1 MRAPVLQ
8 RPTVGILIAALLL
21 TLATQ
26 HATATAVGARTDDTS
41 KVTIFIHGYSGGDC
55 EGDWGFLIDHMR
67 AKGWTGS
74 FYVPKFLSGDSS
86 CNPRPGVAMGCM
98 NCTGSHTYWFGHS
111 GTTHSNNTSIRHL
124 AWHLANYIATNFTAK
139 GVVVDVVA
147 HSMGGL
153 MIRYALA
160 KQGVDDFPRL
170 KVEDVITLGSPHNGA
185 SFAALMGTTQGAEM
199 EPSSTLIKWL
209 KDWGM
214 NPQGQGG
221 TDWSVIGSHGDLIVQ
236 EDSATGDVGAAP
248 MAVYDHA
255 ELDPP
260 PRLHEEL
267 RRRIDAPRAIPVR
280 LVARQLVRDLDVLPG
295 PDDPGCHPGRG
306 ALAPGLGR
314 PTWPPL
320 MLQNERVR
328 RARTR
333 RRSR

>member
-1 MRAPVLQ
+1 MRAPALQ
-8 RPTVGILIAALLL
+8 RPTFGILIAALVLS
-21 TLATQ
+21 LALQ
-26 HATATAVGARTDDTS
+26 QAAVPAVDARTDDTS
-41 KVTIFIHGYSGGDC
+41 KVTLFIHGYSGGDC

-74 FYVPKFLSGDSS
+74 FFVPKFLSGDSN

-199 EPSSTLIKWL
+199 EPSSTLIQWL
-209 KDWGM
+209 KTWGM

-236 EDSATGDVGAAP
+236 EDSATAMSAP
-248 MAVYDHA
+248 HRWRYTTT
-255 ELDPP
+255 P
-260 PRLHEEL
+260 
-267 RRRIDAPRAIPVR
+267 
-280 LVARQLVRDLDVLPG
+280 
-295 PDDPGCHPGRG
+295 
-306 ALAPGLGR
+306 
-314 PTWPPL
+314 
-320 MLQNERVR
+320 N
-328 RARTR
+328 
-333 RRSR
+333 